1 MSRQQNAEWHQKLNG
16 TTFAGASVGTTFLVP
31 NGILE
36 HPHFIEVPLSSSDG
50 LYLRDVTD
58 RLNSLRGKGMAAL
71 YSAEVIWQIW
81 GMRGVVFFFASEI
94 KWSVCLES
102 SMPLSSSDGLYLR
115 DVTDRLNSLRG
126 KGMAALYSWS
136 SRRSYKNGF
145 VWHDLSEN
153 DFIYPAHGQEYVLK
167 GSELIDGGAASVPP
181 ATTSKNALSPNSEKS
196 CDDDFPIVRR
206 RLNQSWSAIDL
217 HEYKVY
223 TNGESARK
231 LAADVSTQ
239 TDSGVNKR
247 RDQREI
253 IKEEDEEEIS
263 ELSPPPSDSSPET
276 LESLMKADGKLIL
289 RPEIDH
295 DHNKLNPTVGNK
307 VKTSSVLMQLI
318 SCGSISF
325 RDCGPGAYGK
335 DNPGFSLISHYKSR
349 MLPRGN
355 GLRTNAEDHATVEDA
370 VVLRKNRRVK
380 KQIVTED
387 KEYFS
392 GSLIETKK
400 EVVPVIK
407 RSNSYNGNR

>member
-1 MSRQQNAEWHQKLNG
+1 CLLYTIAFMAARQQSFSANINDSLAKWAHDKRGDRAVVYYLSRNGNLN
-16 TTFAGASVGTTFLVP
+16 TR
-31 NGILE
+31 I
-36 HPHFIEVPLSSSDG
+36 FIEVPLSSSDG
-50 LYLRDVTD
+50 LYLRVVTD
-58 RLNSLRGKGMAAL
+58 TSELRYEEKKWQL
-71 YSAEVIWQIW
+71 IRVVIKK
-81 GMRGVVFFFASEI
+81 V
-94 KWSVCLES
+94 
-102 SMPLSSSDGLYLR
+102 
-115 DVTDRLNSLRG
+115 DRAT
-126 KGMAALYSWS
+126 KT
-136 SRRSYKNGF
+136 
-145 VWHDLSEN
+145 
-153 DFIYPAHGQEYVLK
+153 
-167 GSELIDGGAASVPP
+167 GSELVAGGAASVPS
-181 ATTSKNALSPNSEKS
+181 ATTSKNALSPDSEKS

-206 RLNQSWSAIDL
+206 RRNQSWSAIDL

-223 TNGESARK
+223 TSGESARK

-247 RDQREI
+247 RGQREI

-295 DHNKLNPTVGNK
+295 DHNKPNPTVGNK

-355 GLRTNAEDHATVEDA
+355 GLRTNGEDHATVEDA